1 MVNELF
7 AHITCACGEKFQ
19 ALKQIEETE
28 QGEPIFD
35 TDHEEL
41 NRIAQE
47 HWAKCTGG
55 GSV

>member
-1 MVNELF
+1 MVNEFF

-35 TDHEEL
+35 TDHDEL
-41 NRIAQE
+41 ARIVQE
-47 HWAKCTGG
+47 HWGICVNGG
-55 GSV
+55 K

>member
-28 QGEPIFD
+28 TGEPIFD
-35 TDHEEL
+35 TDHDEL
-41 NRIAQE
+41 NRIVQE
-47 HWAKCTGG
+47 HWGICVNGG
-55 GSV
+55 K